1 MLACFIFNSWLL
13 FFFYYDLVSIAQKSS
28 KGKTRLS
35 LLGHM
40 CHSGLFVV
48 EPVPLHSK
56 QPLPSAIPLHT
67 HIYTHTHKIPLKM
80 SIVFSQYSY
89 PLNTH
94 SRPGTICGPPQPAPP
109 NLHPQVSLTCG
120 DVLFR
125 YGSHFQHE
133 ILFLNLKLQIK
144 NFLKL

>member
-13 FFFYYDLVSIAQKSS
+13 FFFIMISLVQHRRAPKARLVCLYSATCVIRACLWLNLCLFTRSS
-28 KGKTRLS
+28 PS
-35 LLGHM
+35 LPP
-40 CHSGLFVV
+40 F
-48 EPVPLHSK
+48 PFT
-56 QPLPSAIPLHT
+56 HT
-67 HIYTHTHKIPLKM
+67 YIHTHKIPLKM